1 MDHFFGYGSLVN
13 RETHDF
19 PDAAP
24 ARLRGWRRLWLAVP
38 EHPVA
43 FLSVEPAADVTIDGL
58 VARVPG
64 GDWRALDRREAGYDR
79 VAIAGDA
86 LAPADRAAQLYT
98 VRNPRAAIGAAPILI
113 SYLDTVVQG
122 FLREFG
128 PEGAARFFATTVG
141 WQAPLIDDRAAPR
154 YPRATVLEPAER
166 AIIDAHLAR
175 AVAA

>member
-24 ARLRGWRRLWLAVP
+24 ARLSGWRRVWLAVP
-38 EHPVA
+38 DHPVA
-43 FLSVEPAADVTIDGL
+43 FLSVEPASGVTIDGL

-79 VAIAGDA
+79 VAIADRM
-86 LAPADRAAQLYT
+86 LAPPDRAAQLYT
-98 VRNPRAAIGAAPILI
+98 VRSPRAAVGAAPVLL

-128 PEGAARFFATTVG
+128 VDGAARFFATTTG
-141 WQAPLIDDRAAPR
+141 WQAALIDDRAAPR
-154 YPRATVLEPAER
+154 YPRATVLAPAER

-175 AVAA
+175 VAAN